1 MGAGTLSLCI
11 PVSLPGTWE
20 LFGKLLVDERVR
32 TTLPATPQLGPG
44 IFWLP
49 LATSKERWS

>member
-11 PVSLPGTWE
+11 TVSLPGTWE

-49 LATSKERWS
+49 LATSEE